1 MPCGIVRALSQGSL
15 MKKLLGKVV
24 QAMII
29 STIAVV
35 AILNSSVQNAREAKI
50 ETNQTV
56 TVVTS
61 E

>member
-1 MPCGIVRALSQGSL
+1 
-15 MKKLLGKVV
+15 MKKLLGKIV

-29 STIAVV
+29 STIAIV
-35 AILNSSVQNAREAKI
+35 AVLNSSVQNSKQAKI

>member
-1 MPCGIVRALSQGSL
+1 